1 MLRKLSQDRSKW
13 LMALPTIALLLLFS
27 LYPLFSMVHMSFT
40 RSTLGQ
46 PFRAWVG
53 LQNYKDA
60 LVDRI
65 FTTSIGNTLI
75 FGFGVTIAELVI
87 GFLLALFFYR
97 SVRAGRYLRTLALLP
112 FIAPPVAV
120 AMIWRLIYEPNVGL
134 INHYLR
140 QWNIT
145 QQSIPFLGQ
154 PETSL
159 LSIMVIDIWQWT
171 PFVFILALAALQ
183 SLPEEPYEAAAV
195 DGATPFEVFRFITL
209 PMMIPSLLVIGIIR
223 LIGAFKVFD
232 QVYMLTGGG
241 PGISSQVATHY
252 IYRTAFNSFNT
263 GYASSMTII
272 LLVIVIVVI
281 TALTLLHAY
290 TVRRYD

>member
-27 LYPLFSMVHMSFT
+27 LYPLFSMLHMSFT

-65 FTTSIGNTLI
+65 FMTSIGNTLI
-75 FGFGVTIAELVI
+75 FGFGVTIAELII

-97 SVRAGRYLRTLALLP
+97 SVQAGRYLRTLALLP

-252 IYRTAFNSFNT
+252 IYRTAFNSFNI